1 MTQAAVLSAT
11 GIRKQ
16 FFGVEVLHDIS
27 LEVRAGTVHG
37 LVGENG
43 AGKSTLMKI
52 IAGVHRRD
60 GGEVRIDGQVVD
72 FSHPVEAGQGRRGH
86 GLPGI
91 QSAAR
96 PHRGAERVLRQGTPT
111 PWPRRCGHDASQDA
125 DPAR

>member
-27 LEVRAGTVHG
+27 LEVYAGTVHG

-60 GGEVRIDGQVVD
+60 GGEV
-72 FSHPVEAGQGRRGH
+72 
-86 GLPGI
+86 
-91 QSAAR
+91 
-96 PHRGAERVLRQGTPT
+96 
-111 PWPRRCGHDASQDA
+111 
-125 DPAR
+125 